1 MARQAANLEDA
12 LNKKGGLTL
21 SQLANYDDWA
31 TDALVDKIYFWS
43 HIRKLKA
50 TYHGSRHITQEEMC
64 KILQQEVVINQNAGK
79 AQELLLKTKGIATFH
94 KALRTEDE
102 REHFVRHLR
111 QYIDMWLPSCPFE
124 VCTTNRYTITTAE
137 ASIVARKNIRKDT
150 EIEFLRGIQVE
161 MTEREERELSS
172 NTDFSI
178 VITSRRKRP
187 SLFLGPAR
195 FANHD
200 CNSNAR
206 LQTKGMHG
214 IHIVARRNI
223 VVGEEITVTYGKDYF
238 GEDNCECLCHTCE
251 KLQRNGWDPRGPII
265 HDDSSSEESD
275 DEEESRPSTPK
286 RRHTDNSASRK
297 RKREDEAED
306 LDSGLMG
313 RGRPRKLARPD
324 DQLTGR
330 KESLDEDRN
339 ERDGRGRFKTKDT
352 PPSRGKKNAP
362 RSAPTKLGKVTK
374 HRKSDPDEPLLE
386 KIYRLLGGVADRSDR
401 KQRGLSATDPIVI
414 TPPESSDE
422 EKEEGADKEQDDK
435 SEDEETKHVVEVKAE
450 ITSNNR
456 TVIRGK
462 GGMFVKKSALQ
473 KVEVD
478 TAVKTSPAPSKSKLP
493 AIGKSRSLSNLR
505 NVVSV
510 DDSTTDLYSVPQSP
524 TSTEEAVQKRVRG
537 RARKYGADASSPSS
551 TGNDNSSS
559 ASSGASSATSLE
571 TFANG
576 NIAQGIC
583 DMLTTDIQP
592 QERITKVS
600 VSETKTRVKGVS
612 AACLDDDERS
622 ESTDKAEQSRTALRR
637 SVRGAV
643 EGATPPVTSIENE
656 EEDEEGVRRGTP
668 RTPGDYHL
676 CRTLLATTYHRWV
689 ECRNCDEFFVQEEA
703 FLTRIACPRCERHSK
718 LYGYYWPKTEK
729 EGKHDTEERVLDHR
743 TIHRY
748 IDPEEERQERK
759 GRKTLA
765 ELLRDKQ
772 LSESRGSEESES
784 PENVKITRS
793 RQFRITSRL
802 QEPTPVRSDS
812 NSRRAKA
819 S

>member
-50 TYHGSRHITQEEMC
+50 SYHGSRHIKQEEMC
-64 KILQQEVVINQNAGK
+64 KILQQEVVINKDAAK
-79 AQELLLKTKGIATFH
+79 AQELLLKTKGIASFH

-161 MTEREERELSS
+161 MTEQEERELSS

-223 VVGEEITVTYGKDYF
+223 VVGEEITVTYGTDYF
-238 GEDNCECLCHTCE
+238 GENNCECLCHTCE

-265 HDDSSSEESD
+265 HDDSSSDESD
-275 DEEESRPSTPK
+275 DEEESQPSTPQM
-286 RRHTDNSASRK
+286 RQAGSSQSNK
-297 RKREDEAED
+297 RKRDDEVEDSTPGAKDHE
-306 LDSGLMG
+306 
-313 RGRPRKLARPD
+313 RPRKLARPD
-324 DQLTGR
+324 DSLTGR
-330 KESLDEDRN
+330 KEIADEERN
-339 ERDGRGRFKTKDT
+339 ERDGRGRFKIKDT
-352 PPSRGKKNAP
+352 PPSRGNKGAT

-374 HRKSDPDEPLLE
+374 SRKSDPDGPLLE

-401 KQRGLSATDPIVI
+401 KRRGLSASDPIVI
-414 TPPESSDE
+414 TPPESSED
-422 EKEEGADKEQDDK
+422 EQDDGAEK
-435 SEDEETKHVVEVKAE
+435 EPDESYEEEESKRIAHVRAEV
-450 ITSNNR
+450 TSNNR

-462 GGMFVKKSALQ
+462 GGMFVRKTALE

-478 TAVKTSPAPSKSKLP
+478 AAVKTSPGSSKSKLP
-493 AIGKSRSLSNLR
+493 SVGKQRSLSNLR

-510 DDSTTDLYSVPQSP
+510 DDSSANPYSVPQSP
-524 TSTEEAVQKRVRG
+524 ASTDEAAQKRGRG
-537 RARKYGADASSPSS
+537 RTRKYGADASSPSS
-551 TGNDNSSS
+551 MGTENSSS

-592 QERITKVS
+592 QGRTRTTKVS
-600 VSETKTRVKGVS
+600 VVETETRVGAS
-612 AACLDDDERS
+612 PEDDERS
-622 ESTDKAEQSRTALRR
+622 ESADKAEASRTTLRR
-637 SVRGAV
+637 SMRGALEV
-643 EGATPPVTSIENE
+643 ATPPVTSIEDE
-656 EEDEEGVRRGTP
+656 DEGEEDVRRGTP

-718 LYGYYWPKTEK
+718 LYGYYWPKTDK

-765 ELLRDKQ
+765 ELLREKQ

-802 QEPTPVRSDS
+802 QGPTPVRSDS
-812 NSRRAKA
+812 NSRRGKGG
-819 S
+819 

>member
-31 TDALVDKIYFWS
+31 TDALVDKVYFWS

-50 TYHGSRHITQEEMC
+50 SYHGSRHITQEEMC
-64 KILQQEVVINQNAGK
+64 KILQQEVVINKDASK
-79 AQELLLKTKGIATFH
+79 AQELLLKTKGIAAFH

-111 QYIDMWLPSCPFE
+111 QYIDMWLPNCPFE

-161 MTEREERELSS
+161 MTEQEERELSS

-223 VVGEEITVTYGKDYF
+223 VVGEEITVTYGTDYF
-238 GEDNCECLCHTCE
+238 GENNCECLCHTCE

-265 HDDSSSEESD
+265 HDDSSSDESDNDEESQ
-275 DEEESRPSTPK
+275 PSTPQ
-286 RRHTDNSASRK
+286 RR
-297 RKREDEAED
+297 
-306 LDSGLMG
+306 
-313 RGRPRKLARPD
+313 
-324 DQLTGR
+324 Q
-330 KESLDEDRN
+330 
-339 ERDGRGRFKTKDT
+339 
-352 PPSRGKKNAP
+352 
-362 RSAPTKLGKVTK
+362 
-374 HRKSDPDEPLLE
+374 
-386 KIYRLLGGVADRSDR
+386 
-401 KQRGLSATDPIVI
+401 AT
-414 TPPESSDE
+414 
-422 EKEEGADKEQDDK
+422 
-435 SEDEETKHVVEVKAE
+435 EV
-450 ITSNNR
+450 TSNNR
-456 TVIRGK
+456 TVVRGK
-462 GGMFVKKSALQ
+462 GGMFVRKAALQ
-473 KVEVD
+473 KLEVD
-478 TAVKTSPAPSKSKLP
+478 AAVQTSTGSSKSKLP
-493 AIGKSRSLSNLR
+493 SVGKQRSLSNLR
-505 NVVSV
+505 NVH
-510 DDSTTDLYSVPQSP
+510 
-524 TSTEEAVQKRVRG
+524 
-537 RARKYGADASSPSS
+537 GADVSSPSS
-551 TGNDNSSS
+551 LGTDNSSS

-583 DMLTTDIQP
+583 DMLTTDIRP
-592 QERITKVS
+592 QGRETRTTKAS
-600 VSETKTRVKGVS
+600 VVETETRVATS
-612 AACLDDDERS
+612 REDDERS
-622 ESTDKAEQSRTALRR
+622 ES
-637 SVRGAV
+637 
-643 EGATPPVTSIENE
+643 
-656 EEDEEGVRRGTP
+656 EEDDVRRGTP

-718 LYGYYWPKTEK
+718 LYGYYWPKTDK

-765 ELLRDKQ
+765 ELLREKQ

-812 NSRRAKA
+812 NSRRGKGG
-819 S
+819 